1 MKPCAHKDPEERSSD
16 PKETKQDLLVSVWK
30 SRVEMWVNSG
40 LLWGQRHWQQQSWK
54 VQHAGI
60 GPLGEYF
67 HYSYHGA
74 YSLPSRLQ
82 TLRLG
87 HLRPNYREGAQP
99 HSSAENWI
107 KDLLKMALPLE
118 QDPVLSI
125 DSPSHQEAC
134 TSLLSSSIR
143 EKTECSTIV
152 HIYCNI
158 VHIYS
163 TYLL

>member
-1 MKPCAHKDPEERSSD
+1 VLLLDPQVGNSVVGPRILQHYENFFGIAVLQFVGCPPGSSMAELIVTSS
-16 PKETKQDLLVSVWK
+16 KTTYAKK
-30 SRVEMWVNSG
+30 CGMWSDM
-40 LLWGQRHWQQQSWK
+40 QM
-54 VQHAGI
+54 
-60 GPLGEYF
+60 
-67 HYSYHGA
+67 
-74 YSLPSRLQ
+74 
-82 TLRLG
+82 TLI
-87 HLRPNYREGAQP
+87 
-99 HSSAENWI
+99 AENGI

>member
-1 MKPCAHKDPEERSSD
+1 MKPCVHKDPEERNSD
-16 PKETKQDLLVSVWK
+16 PKETKQDLPVSVWK
-30 SRVEMWVNSG
+30 SWVEMWPAV
-40 LLWGQRHWQQQSWK
+40 GQGHWQQQSWK

-60 GPLGEYF
+60 SPLGEHF

-99 HSSAENWI
+99 YSSAENWI
-107 KDLLKMALPLE
+107 KDLLSMALPLE

-134 TSLLSSSIR
+134 TNLLSSSIR

-152 HIYCNI
+152 HIYWKNL
-158 VHIYS
+158 H
-163 TYLL
+163 L